1 MAGVVAAETVAGV
14 ALYIMG
20 TFQEGNHG
28 SNEQVGGALWKQ
40 VCGWLVGFL

>member
-20 TFQEGNHG
+20 TFSGRGTMEAM
-28 SNEQVGGALWKQ
+28 EQVGGALW
-40 VCGWLVGFL
+40 